1 MLEKAKPGS
10 LRALL
15 GSTISNRSYP
25 GTRGLHH
32 GSNVDWQHVTIEGLA
47 SEDTAIASATRCEVS
62 SGRIKS

>member
-25 GTRGLHH
+25 GTGGLHH
-32 GSNVDWQHVTIEGLA
+32 GGNVDWQHIPVKGLA
-47 SEDTAIASATRCEVS
+47 SEDTAIASSARCEVS
-62 SGRIKS
+62 SGRIKR